1 MRWMLAGGLVGLA
14 AAIIGVAVYLSR
26 SAPASAD
33 FDYPQSTPDEVLQS
47 ALAMIRRGDA
57 RRLPDLIYADSDEMR
72 AVLNRLGRL
81 LQSVQALA
89 ATIQQKF
96 PQEVEELRAKGAE
109 SALTRIAQRGVPRTD
124 RRAGPREQ
132 RQMQESLADASRLLL
147 ADPYGWLERN
157 SSRLTTLKTADN
169 VAAIMVDG
177 KPAFGL
183 GLTMRRDNDRWH
195 VVLPINMPGV
205 ARFVPRNHD
214 EWAILASMIQVV
226 DNAVLELDSDVRAGR
241 VHSLQGVAELAGDKA
256 WMPMAICFVA
266 YQKAMDARAAAG
278 AGAN

>member
-14 AAIIGVAVYLSR
+14 AALIGLAVYFSR
-26 SAPASAD
+26 AAPAAAD
-33 FDYPQSTPDEVLQS
+33 FEYPQSTPDEVLQS
-47 ALAMIRRGDA
+47 AIAMIERGEA

-81 LQSVQALA
+81 LQSLQTLA
-89 ATIQQKF
+89 ATLQSKF
-96 PQEVEELRAKGAE
+96 PEEVDELRAKGAE
-109 SALTRIAQRGVPRTD
+109 AALTRIAQRGVPRTD

-132 RQMQESLADASRLLL
+132 RQAQETLADASRLLL
-147 ADPYGWLERN
+147 ADPYGWIERN
-157 SSRLTTLKTADN
+157 RSRLTTLTTADN

-183 GLTMRRDNDRWH
+183 GVTMRRDNDRWR
-195 VVLPINMPGV
+195 VALPINLPGV

-226 DNAVLELDSDVRAGR
+226 DNAVVELDSDVRAGR
-241 VHSLQGVAELAGDKA
+241 VRSLNGVAELAGEKA

-266 YQKAMDARAAAG
+266 YQKAMDARSAAG
-278 AGAN
+278 AN